1 MTPQEWIKDV
11 RESIERDDEPRP
23 LLENLKVGADHL
35 AAALEEIARL
45 RADAS
50 TASPSC
56 DRCQSAHCC
65 SVTGSTVP
73 PLCVT
78 DPDGSLPLWMPWT
91 NADVQAR
98 VDALHAEIN
107 KLRKEKSL
115 IAGAMRADDARL
127 MVAMARVSKTP
138 EDHLG
143 FGCDAPEW
151 MADEIL
157 RLRAEAGRVVVPEL
171 TPDGMSTAAFVEGYR
186 FAASRAHSVPASRI
200 LKDGEV
206 AVDAGELAA
215 LRKPFSAAGN
225 TIANIRSGVTIAEIN
240 DAWAGVCSA

>member
-1 MTPQEWIKDV
+1 MIPERLAEIELYTKHLTASGQLV
-11 RESIERDDEPRP
+11 GGCLREC
-23 LLENLKVGADHL
+23 
-35 AAALEEIARL
+35 LEEIARL

-98 VDALHAEIN
+98 VDPLHAEI
-107 KLRKEKSL
+107 
-115 IAGAMRADDARL
+115 G
-127 MVAMARVSKTP
+127 
-138 EDHLG
+138 
-143 FGCDAPEW
+143 
-151 MADEIL
+151 

-186 FAASRAHSVPASRI
+186 FAASRAHSVPSSRV

-206 AVDAGELAA
+206 GVDAETMLEVVNSVKFMASFECQCDLSVGHICEGCCASRLGRKLDSLRTQATATESGE
-215 LRKPFSAAGN
+215 KG
-225 TIANIRSGVTIAEIN
+225 GV
-240 DAWAGVCSA
+240 